1 MDGCVHGPMMIGIL
15 IVPSTIALIKN
26 TKPIINSNLIKPF
39 VGMEKFVDTFAWLFS
54 C

>member
-1 MDGCVHGPMMIGIL
+1 MTMGIL
-15 IVPSTIALIKN
+15 IVPSTIALAKN

-39 VGMEKFVDTFAWLFS
+39 VGMAKFVETFAWLFS